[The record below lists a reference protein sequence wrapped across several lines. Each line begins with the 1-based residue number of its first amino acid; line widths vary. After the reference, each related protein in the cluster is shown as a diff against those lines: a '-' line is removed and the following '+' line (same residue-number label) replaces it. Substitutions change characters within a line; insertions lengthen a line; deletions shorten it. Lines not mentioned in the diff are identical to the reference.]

1 MESFSEFP
9 DKDFPSREIYL
20 LTLINSKVP
29 HYGNTYNGKIVRLRY
44 YMAVLER
51 EKYVEHHH
59 LLQQENLKIYLPWR
73 ALADSM
79 KSAVERYKELQAQG
93 LIK

>member
-1 MESFSEFP
+1 
-9 DKDFPSREIYL
+9 
-20 LTLINSKVP
+20 
-29 HYGNTYNGKIVRLRY
+29 
-44 YMAVLER
+44 MAVLER